1 MAGKDNYSLLIQKL
15 DQFIR
20 KFYVNKLIRGSL
32 YFIGFSLLLFLIF
45 SIAEHNFYFSKVVR
59 KGMFFSFIG
68 ASTISLLMWV
78 LIPLTKFFSLGKT
91 ISHDQAASIIGTHF
105 ANVQDK
111 LVNILQL
118 KRQADKESNTE
129 LILASVNQK
138 SESIKLVPFK
148 NAIDL
153 KSNKKY
159 LKYAVPP
166 FLLFLGILFGAPSII
181 KDSTFRIINNNT
193 EFEREAPFKFLMEK
207 DEFQVIQYSDFELE
221 IAIDGTILP
230 DEVFIDVNNYQYRMQ
245 KNDIDQFS
253 YTFKNVQKDTPFR
266 IFAGNVKSANFDLN
280 VLEKPNLIDFSLF
293 LNYPSY
299 TGSADETIDN
309 TGDIS
314 VPEGTVASWNF
325 TSENTEDI
333 TMTFGSKDV
342 STKRKTDQEFSL
354 SRKLTVDQA
363 YKVYLSNKEIPFPD
377 SFLYN
382 INVIPDQHPSIQVQ
396 KFQDSVET
404 NVLYFA
410 GKATD
415 DYGLTSL
422 SFNYTIT
429 KENGSIKASQ
439 KQDLSIDKSRSSDY
453 DYILDINELNLE
465 AGDQLSYYFETYDN
479 DQINGAKSAKT
490 GVMTFKKASLE
501 EIKQEEEETSAE
513 VKKSLDEALKETKEI
528 QEEFKKLREK
538 LLQKKEMDWQ
548 TRKDLEK
555 LLEKQ
560 KELQEKMQQ
569 AKENF
574 EQNKKN
580 NEMLKKS
587 QELQEKQEKMEK
599 MFEELMND
607 EAKEL
612 MEKIQE
618 LMQEMNKEEALEMME
633 EMEMSDEEVETE
645 LDRLQE
651 LYKQLEVEKEMEEMI
666 DELNKLAEE
675 QEQLAE
681 ENEKGEKSEEQVK
694 EEQEKIE
701 EKFEELKED
710 MKELDE
716 KNQDLERP
724 KDLGSENEEQ
734 MEEISEEMDQAQ
746 EQMEQKDSKGAAK
759 SQKGASEKMK
769 DMAAGMMDA
778 AASDEM
784 EQMEEDLQ
792 AIRQLLENII
802 TLSFDQEN
810 LTNKVS
816 RTNDQ
821 TPRYVSLVQE
831 QFKLQDDFTLIADSL
846 QALARRQDQIETFV
860 LEKVGDIK
868 GNLNTG
874 IKRLEERSKLLANEN
889 QRKTMTGLNDLA
901 LMLNESME
909 QMQQQM
915 GSMMPGSQMCNKPG
929 GKGKGG
935 KKGQKPG
942 DKISEGQEGMKETL
956 QKMMENAKN
965 GKGNSSKDFAKAAAK
980 QSALRK
986 ALEEMSQEKGEDGKG
1001 SGDMQDVIDQMNKIE
1016 TDLVNKKLD
1025 GELLKRQQEIMT
1037 RLLEAEKADRQR
1049 EKDEKRKAENTAE
1062 KERKFP
1068 PSLEEYIKKRE
1079 AEIDEVKTVSP
1090 ALKPYYKFLVE
1101 QYYQSLKNE

>member
-1 MAGKDNYSLLIQKL
+1 M
-15 DQFIR
+15 FI
-20 KFYVNKLIRGSL
+20 S
-32 YFIGFSLLLFLIF
+32 FL
-45 SIAEHNFYFSKVVR
+45 
-59 KGMFFSFIG
+59 G
-68 ASTISLLMWV
+68 ASTLSLLYWV
-78 LIPLTKFFSLGKT
+78 ITPLSKFFRLGKT

-105 ANVQDK
+105 SNVEDK
-111 LVNILQL
+111 LINILQL
-118 KRQADKESNTE
+118 KRQADTASNTE

-138 SESIKLVPFK
+138 SDSIKLVPFK

-153 KSNKKY
+153 KSNRKY
-159 LKYAVPP
+159 LKYALPP
-166 FLLFLGILFGAPSII
+166 FLLFLAILFGAPSII
-181 KDSTFRIINNNT
+181 KDSTFRIINNNK

-221 IAIDGTILP
+221 IAVDGAVLP

-245 KNDIDQFS
+245 KNEVDRFS

-280 VLEKPNLIDFSLF
+280 VLEKPNLIDFSMF

-299 TGSADETIDN
+299 TGSVDETIEN

-333 TMTFGSKDV
+333 KMTFGSKAFE
-342 STKRKTDQEFSL
+342 TKRKTDQEFSL
-354 SRKLTVDQA
+354 SRKLTVDQS
-363 YKVYLSNKEIPFPD
+363 YKVYLSNNEIPFPD

-382 INVIPDQHPSIQVQ
+382 INVIPDHHPSIQVQ
-396 KFQDSVET
+396 KFEDSIET
-404 NVLYFA
+404 NVLYFV

-415 DYGLTSL
+415 DYGLTTL
-422 SFNYTIT
+422 SFNYNI
-429 KENGSIKASQ
+429 KGENG
-439 KQDLSIDKSRSSDY
+439 LVKSTQRQELTVEKGRSTDY
-453 DYILDINELNLE
+453 DYIFDIAELNLE
-465 AGDQLSYYFETYDN
+465 PGDQLSYYFETYDN
-479 DQINGAKSAKT
+479 DQVNGAKSAKT
-490 GVMTFKKASLE
+490 GLMTFKKASIE
-501 EIKQEEEETSAE
+501 EIKEEEEESSAE

-574 EQNKKN
+574 EKNKKN
-580 NEMLKKS
+580 NELLEKS

-599 MFEELMND
+599 MFEELMDD

-645 LDRLQE
+645 LDRLKE

-666 DELNKLAEE
+666 DELNELAKE
-675 QEQLAE
+675 QEELSE
-681 ENEKGEKSEEQVK
+681 ENKNGEKSPEEVK

-710 MKELDE
+710 MKELEE
-716 KNQDLERP
+716 KNEELERP
-724 KDLGSENEEQ
+724 KEMGDENEEK
-734 MEEISEEMDQAQ
+734 MDEISEEMDDAQ
-746 EQMEQKDSKGAAK
+746 EQMEQNDSKGASK
-759 SQKGASEKMK
+759 SQKGASDKMK
-769 DMAAGMMDA
+769 EMAAGMMEA

-802 TLSFDQEN
+802 TLSFDQES
-810 LTNKVS
+810 LTTKVS
-816 RTNDQ
+816 RVNEQ

-846 QALARRQDQIETFV
+846 QALARRQEKIETFV
-860 LEKVGDIK
+860 LEKVSDIK

-874 IKRLEERSKLLANEN
+874 IKRLEERSKSLANEN

-929 GKGKGG
+929 GKGKGS
-935 KKGQKPG
+935 KGGTKPG

-956 QKMMENAKN
+956 KKMMENAKN

-980 QSALRK
+980 QAALRK

-1016 TDLVNKKLD
+1016 TDLVNKQLD

-1049 EKDEKRKAENTAE
+1049 EKDEKRKAETTAE
-1062 KERKFP
+1062 KVRKFP

-1079 AEIDEVKTVSP
+1079 SEIDEVKTVSP

>member
-20 KFYVNKLIRGSL
+20 KFYINKLIRGSL
-32 YFIGFSLLLFLIF
+32 YFIGFSLLLFLVF
-45 SIAEHNFYFSKVVR
+45 SIAEHNFYFSKAVR
-59 KGMFFSFIG
+59 KGMFISFLG
-68 ASTISLLMWV
+68 ASTLSLLYWV
-78 LIPLTKFFSLGKT
+78 ITPLSKFFRLGKT

-105 ANVQDK
+105 SNVEDK
-111 LVNILQL
+111 LINILQL
-118 KRQADKESNTE
+118 KRQADTASNTE

-138 SESIKLVPFK
+138 SDSIKLVPFK

-153 KSNKKY
+153 KSNRKY
-159 LKYAVPP
+159 LKYALPP
-166 FLLFLGILFGAPSII
+166 FLLFLAILFGAPSII
-181 KDSTFRIINNNT
+181 KDSTFRIINNNK

-221 IAIDGTILP
+221 IAVDGAVLP

-245 KNDIDQFS
+245 KNEVDRFS

-280 VLEKPNLIDFSLF
+280 VLEKPNLIDFSMF

-299 TGSADETIDN
+299 TGSVDETIEN

-333 TMTFGSKDV
+333 KMTFGSKAFE
-342 STKRKTDQEFSL
+342 TKRKTDQEFSL
-354 SRKLTVDQA
+354 SRKLTVDQS
-363 YKVYLSNKEIPFPD
+363 YKVYLSNNEIPFPD

-382 INVIPDQHPSIQVQ
+382 INVIPDHHPSIQVQ
-396 KFQDSVET
+396 KFEDSIET
-404 NVLYFA
+404 NVLYFV

-415 DYGLTSL
+415 DYGLTTL
-422 SFNYTIT
+422 SFNYNI
-429 KENGSIKASQ
+429 KGENG
-439 KQDLSIDKSRSSDY
+439 LVKSTQRQELTVEKGRSTDY
-453 DYILDINELNLE
+453 DYIFDIAELNLE
-465 AGDQLSYYFETYDN
+465 PGDQLSYYFETYDN
-479 DQINGAKSAKT
+479 DQVNGAKSAKT
-490 GVMTFKKASLE
+490 GLMTFKKASIE
-501 EIKQEEEETSAE
+501 EIKEEEEESSAE

-574 EQNKKN
+574 EKNKKN
-580 NEMLKKS
+580 NELLEKS

-599 MFEELMND
+599 MFEELMDD

-645 LDRLQE
+645 LDRLKE

-666 DELNKLAEE
+666 DELNELAKE
-675 QEQLAE
+675 QEELSE
-681 ENEKGEKSEEQVK
+681 ENKNGEKSPEEVK

-710 MKELDE
+710 MKELEE
-716 KNQDLERP
+716 KNEELERP
-724 KDLGSENEEQ
+724 KEMGDENEEK
-734 MEEISEEMDQAQ
+734 MDEISEEMDDAQ
-746 EQMEQKDSKGAAK
+746 EQMEQNDSKGASK
-759 SQKGASEKMK
+759 SQKGASDKMK
-769 DMAAGMMDA
+769 EMAAGMMEA

-802 TLSFDQEN
+802 TLSFDQES
-810 LTNKVS
+810 LTTKVS
-816 RTNDQ
+816 RVNEQ

-846 QALARRQDQIETFV
+846 QALARRQEKIETFV
-860 LEKVGDIK
+860 LEKVSDIK

-874 IKRLEERSKLLANEN
+874 IKRLEERSKSLANEN

-929 GKGKGG
+929 GKGKGS
-935 KKGQKPG
+935 KGGTKPG

-956 QKMMENAKN
+956 KKMMENAKN

-980 QSALRK
+980 QAALRK

-1016 TDLVNKKLD
+1016 TDLVNKQLD

-1049 EKDEKRKAENTAE
+1049 EKDEKRKAETTAE
-1062 KERKFP
+1062 KVRKFP

-1079 AEIDEVKTVSP
+1079 SEIDEVKTVSP

>member
-1 MAGKDNYSLLIQKL
+1 MANTDSYSLLIQKL

-20 KFYVNKLIRGSL
+20 KYYINKVIRGAL
-32 YFIGFSLLLFLIF
+32 YFIGFSLLLFLLF
-45 SIAEHNFYFSKVVR
+45 SIAEHNFYFSKAVR
-59 KGMFFSFIG
+59 KGMLVSFLA
-68 ASTISLLMWV
+68 ASGISLFYWV
-78 LIPLTKFFSLGKT
+78 LFPLTKFFKLGKT

-105 ANVQDK
+105 TDVQDK
-111 LVNILQL
+111 LINILQL
-118 KRQADKESNTE
+118 KRQADHTPNTD
-129 LILASVNQK
+129 LILASINQK
-138 SESIKLVPFK
+138 SDKIKLVPFK

-153 KSNKKY
+153 RANRKY
-159 LKYAVPP
+159 LKYALPP
-166 FLLFLGILFGAPSII
+166 LLLFLIILFGAPSII
-181 KDSTFRIINNNT
+181 KDSTFRILNNN
-193 EFEREAPFKFLMEK
+193 EDFERAAPFKFLMEE
-207 DEFQVIQYSDFELE
+207 DEFQVVQYSDFDLK
-221 IAIDGTILP
+221 IAVDGTILP

-245 KNDIDQFS
+245 KDEVDQFS

-266 IFAGNVKSANFDLN
+266 IFAGNVKSARFDLN
-280 VLEKPNLIDFSLF
+280 VLEKPNLVDFSMF

-299 TGSADETIDN
+299 TGAVDETINN
-309 TGDIS
+309 TGDVS
-314 VPEGTVASWNF
+314 VPAGTVASWNF
-325 TSENTEDI
+325 TSEHTENI
-333 TMTFGSKDV
+333 TMAFGSQPAE
-342 STKRKTDQEFSL
+342 TKRKTDTEFSF
-354 SRKLTVDQA
+354 SKKLKKSQG
-363 YKVYLSNKEIPFPD
+363 YKVYLSNDEIPFPD
-377 SFLYN
+377 SFLYT

-404 NVLYFA
+404 NILYFA

-422 SFNYTIT
+422 SFHYTI
-429 KENGSIKASQ
+429 KGENGMTKTSQ
-439 KQDLSIDKSRSSDY
+439 QTPLNIEKGKTTSY
-453 DYILDINELNLE
+453 DYILDIEELNLE
-465 AGDQLSYYFETYDN
+465 PGDQLSYYFETYDN
-479 DQINGAKSAKT
+479 DQVNGAKSAKT
-490 GVMTFKKASLE
+490 GLMTFKKASIK
-501 EIKQEEEETSAE
+501 EIKEEEEQSSE
-513 VKKSLDEALKETKEI
+513 DVKKSLDEALKESKKI

-560 KELQEKMQQ
+560 KELQEKMNQ

-574 EQNKKN
+574 EKNKKN
-580 NEMLKKS
+580 NEMLQKS
-587 QELQEKQEKMEK
+587 EEIQEKQEKMQK
-599 MFEELMND
+599 LFDELMND

-618 LMQEMNKEEALEMME
+618 LMQEMEKDEALEMME
-633 EMEMSDEEVETE
+633 DMEMSDEEIETE

-651 LYKQLEVEKEMEEMI
+651 LYKQLEVEKEMEDMI

-681 ENEKGEKSEEQVK
+681 ETEKGEKSKEEIQ

-701 EKFEELKED
+701 EKFDELKED
-710 MKELDE
+710 MKELEE
-716 KNQDLERP
+716 KNSQLERP
-724 KDLGSENEEQ
+724 KEMGDDNEEQ
-734 MEEISEEMDQAQ
+734 MEEISEDMENAQ
-746 EQMEQKDSKGAAK
+746 EQMEQNDSQGSSK
-759 SQKGASEKMK
+759 SQKGASGKMK
-769 DMAAGMMDA
+769 EMAQQMSDM

-810 LTNKVS
+810 LTNKVN
-816 RTNDQ
+816 RTYEQ
-821 TPRYVSLVQE
+821 TPRYVELVQE

-846 QALARRQDQIETFV
+846 QALAKRQDQIESFV

-868 GNLNTG
+868 GNLRTG
-874 IKRLEERSKLLANEN
+874 IKRLEERAKSLANEN

-901 LMLNESME
+901 LMLNESM
-909 QMQQQM
+909 QNMQQQM
-915 GSMMPGSQMCNKPG
+915 SSMMPGSQMCNKPG

-935 KKGQKPG
+935 KAGNKPS
-942 DKISEGQEGMKETL
+942 DKISEGQQGMKETL

-980 QSALRK
+980 QAALRK
-986 ALEEMSQEKGEDGKG
+986 ALEEMQKEKGEDGKG
-1001 SGDMQDVIDQMNKIE
+1001 SGDMQEVIDQMNKIE
-1016 TDLVNKKLD
+1016 TDLVNKRLD
-1025 GELLKRQQEIMT
+1025 AELMKRQQDIMT

-1049 EKDEKRKAENTAE
+1049 EKDEKRKAENALD

-1068 PSLEEYIKKRE
+1068 PSLEQYIKKRE
-1079 AEIDEVKTVSP
+1079 AEIDQVKTVSP
-1090 ALKPYYKFLVE
+1090 ALRPYYKFLVE